1 MRVQVAKESFLS
13 RLKAE
18 REQQQQS
25 NRGKSTQPVQ
35 QQSNWG
41 KPASLP
47 VHQTTDSNY
56 DPLAMLR
63 NFQKSKPSIES
74 SPGVVAHLPAPIF
87 PKKDFEPLA
96 SKVKKIS
103 GTNSKKVLEVEEES
117 VGGGSLMSKLENY
130 STMWTDLDAAPVQVE
145 TRTDLVPLS
154 VGQKRMAEED
164 EEEEEEEEEE
174 IPIKKGSEAKKPK
187 MTIKETIPEP
197 QKPIVINKEVAK
209 KKEQDNQRRLQS
221 LQQRNEALKSQ
232 HNLIKSALSCVDGP
246 GQKRNKIIFDTE
258 EPVEVK
264 KKPERKREKKRKKPQ
279 LFDEEEEFD
288 AEDDFKMRPHLDGS
302 TGQEVGFFLTF
313 HFFFDL
319 HLSFLFSSSSCSRVL
334 AMISVLKWTID
345 SLKTQTRMATMR
357 RKWNLLQVMM
367 KEHVKCPFSAH
378 WCLP

>member
-1 MRVQVAKESFLS
+1 MNGLRMRVQVAKESFLS

-18 REQQQQS
+18 REQQQS

-47 VHQTTDSNY
+47 VHQTTDYNY

-63 NFQKSKPSIES
+63 NFQKSKPSTECF
-74 SPGVVAHLPAPIF
+74 PAVVAHLPALII
-87 PKKDFEPLA
+87 PKKDFEPSV

-103 GTNSKKVLEVEEES
+103 GTNSKKVFDEVEEES
-117 VGGGSLMSKLENY
+117 AGGGSLMSKLENY

-145 TRTDLVPLS
+145 TQTDLVPLS
-154 VGQKRMAEED
+154 VGQKRMADED
-164 EEEEEEEEEE
+164 EEEEEEEE

-197 QKPIVINKEVAK
+197 QKPIVNKEVAK

-246 GQKRNKIIFDTE
+246 GQKRNKIIFVTE
-258 EPVEVK
+258 ELVEVK
-264 KKPERKREKKRKKPQ
+264 KKPERKCEKKPQ

-288 AEDDFKMRPHLDGS
+288 GEDDFKMRPHLDDS
-302 TGQEVGFFLTF
+302 TGQEVGFFLMF
-313 HFFFDL
+313 HFFFNL
-319 HLSFLFSSSSCSRVL
+319 YLLFLFSSSSCSRVL

-345 SLKTQTRMATMR
+345 LPKTQTTMATMTR
-357 RKWNLLQVMM
+357 
-367 KEHVKCPFSAH
+367 
-378 WCLP
+378 